1 MKRMLIAVCIAA
13 AFAAGIVHAEEVM
26 NYTVVD
32 GENVQT
38 IAGKFNVTVEE
49 LTVSNGLG
57 EDEFV
62 AGAVIIVPPKHATG
76 FYNSNTHSYTVAKGD
91 DLYAVAKR
99 FGTTVEKIKMDNK
112 LESNEI
118 EPGKTLAIGH

>member
-1 MKRMLIAVCIAA
+1 MKRMFMVVCIAV
-13 AFAAGIVHAEEVM
+13 AFAAGIVQAEEVV
-26 NYTVVD
+26 NYTVME

-38 IAGKFNVTVEE
+38 IAGKFNITVEE

-57 EDEFV
+57 EEEFV

-76 FYNSNTHSYTVAKGD
+76 FYNPDTHVYTVAAGD

-99 FGTTVEKIKMDNK
+99 FSTTVEKIKADNK
-112 LESNEI
+112 LKSDEI
-118 EPGKTLAIGH
+118 QPGEALAIGH

>member
-1 MKRMLIAVCIAA
+1 MKRMIIAVCIAV
-13 AFAAGIVHAEEVM
+13 AFAAGVVYAEEVM
-26 NYTVVD
+26 NYTVME

-57 EDEFV
+57 EEEFV
-62 AGAVIIVPPKHATG
+62 AGAIIIVPPKHATG
-76 FYNSNTHSYTVAKGD
+76 FYNPDTHSYTVAKGD

-99 FGTTVEKIKMDNK
+99 FGTTVEKIKMDNNLK
-112 LESNEI
+112 SNEI
-118 EPGKTLAIGH
+118 EPGETLAIGQ